1 MSYDQHTLNYASDGA
16 YADALLS
23 PPSNADFQRTQDLS
37 HAFYEHRDRLY
48 RLQEALEE
56 AYPSLYQRTIL
67 QIEDYQQLSI
77 ASLNECEQV
86 CRVLIDMEE
95 QLKASQKSVS
105 PIREAAP
112 DAKQYSE
119 LINRLEKE
127 TSLQANMISKLSL
140 QVDILK
146 RDFNYDQAASKCAS
160 TQHYHTEV
168 VSLNGVKSRIEI
180 SKLDRELQLLKLQY
194 AKLTKDKCPLTQ
206 SLGSFSVNKENL
218 YSVINQQHFSSTQQL
233 TKGKKQHII
242 TGPGIQG
249 KANTRYANKVDQ
261 SMVGLPCS
269 GCARLNEQCVS
280 LERRLAESN
289 DRLAE
294 ALLSMEVKSRLIV
307 EKDTEITLK
316 EKEISDLRRKQQQ
329 VSHSRTDSSTINQST
344 QFFGVLD
351 DTLARITQKPKQDC
365 SNELRQQIIDLY
377 EKLTGKALS
386 DMDRSPSQLLRD
398 MLYQPHHTPR
408 RHTSP
413 SPTRNSSATDK
424 AAYLSGKLKE
434 CERQLA
440 QAQGDLQEKVYLNS
454 KLQEELLN
462 RNHQL
467 AAIETKMR
475 EVKEQQSKTETEIK
489 QVKKQC
495 KEEIEKA
502 QKEISDIKRELEGK
516 EREIKE
522 MKNQQLEA
530 NSLTRSN
537 ETLSKTVEILKL
549 QLDREK
555 KLLEEKVRELTQLSV
570 IEQEHRLE
578 IQDMRDRS
586 VVYEDE
592 RARMMHALRN
602 FKDKIASIEKQYAGE
617 IMSKLRALRQEV
629 ASKVEGGKLVGQ
641 SMDEI
646 VWQSVDQIAAD
657 IIGKVGSVVKQRE
670 NLQRAVNQIQGEK
683 QQMMTQIS
691 SLSMSKSYSAMPTV
705 GTIQGS
711 YSPNKGSETVDYLQ
725 AEVAALRQKKDFF
738 QQRVKDLEGFADQ
751 VNLFSSDRR
760 KQDNLDLLRRLLSIV
775 KDTASTLCCTD
786 AKNTSSILDK
796 SDINSSSFI
805 SLTNDSSMLTNPDA
819 YFASSTDPAK
829 LTEQTEQLLGMVL
842 RTLQIQQLERQQLS
856 EQVKMRELELES
868 AHEQRQYDI
877 EQAVMREEQDKEY
890 ILTVENNY
898 QQELLHLRVEKDQVV
913 QQTMEFSKNLQALTM
928 DYDLRVQQVRELE
941 SQVSHLQQE
950 LSAKESILKD
960 KYSRESDAKLQL
972 THETAFTQGRHQ
984 AEEELSIENSKLR
997 TLIDSLR
1004 NELSLK
1010 SKRLIEMQFEFE
1022 EVSKQK
1028 KRVMVEMEEQ
1038 KERGCREREGQR
1050 EMQLRLEQLIAE
1062 VHFLKNMSKGNSGF
1076 RVNDSSH
1083 ISNTS
1088 SSQGASLLI

>member
-1 MSYDQHTLNYASDGA
+1 
-16 YADALLS
+16 
-23 PPSNADFQRTQDLS
+23 
-37 HAFYEHRDRLY
+37 
-48 RLQEALEE
+48 
-56 AYPSLYQRTIL
+56 
-67 QIEDYQQLSI
+67 
-77 ASLNECEQV
+77 
-86 CRVLIDMEE
+86 
-95 QLKASQKSVS
+95 
-105 PIREAAP
+105 
-112 DAKQYSE
+112 
-119 LINRLEKE
+119 
-127 TSLQANMISKLSL
+127 MISKLSL

-146 RDFNYDQAASKCAS
+146 RDLSYDHPASKCAS

-194 AKLTKDKCPLTQ
+194 AKLTKDKCLTQ

-218 YSVINQQHFSSTQQL
+218 YSVINQQHFSSTQQM

-242 TGPGIQG
+242 TGSGIQG

-365 SNELRQQIIDLY
+365 SNELRQQIIDLH
-377 EKLTGKALS
+377 EKLTGKALT
-386 DMDRSPSQLLRD
+386 DLDRSPSQLLRD

-413 SPTRNSSATDK
+413 SPTRNST
-424 AAYLSGKLKE
+424 
-434 CERQLA
+434 
-440 QAQGDLQEKVYLNS
+440 
-454 KLQEELLN
+454 
-462 RNHQL
+462 
-467 AAIETKMR
+467 AIETKMR
-475 EVKEQQSKTETEIK
+475 EVKEQQSKAETEIK
-489 QVKKQC
+489 LVKKQC

-530 NSLTRSN
+530 NSITRSN

-705 GTIQGS
+705 GTIQRS

-786 AKNTSSILDK
+786 AKNTSSLLDK
-796 SDINSSSFI
+796 SDSSFI
-805 SLTNDSSMLTNPDA
+805 SLTNDSSMLLNPDA
-819 YFASSTDPAK
+819 YFSQSTDPAK

-928 DYDLRVQQVRELE
+928 DYDMRVQQVRELE

-997 TLIDSLR
+997 ALIDSLR

-1028 KRVMVEMEEQ
+1028 KRLMVEMEEQ